1 MKFIRSI
8 LAVTTIGI
16 LSGCASMG
24 GSEMPEKIKDPLPE
38 QYEKRVEEWEKQE
51 LPITLINSDTNFV
64 IEKRKEIPKRILDK
78 KIKNLTLENA
88 DYNDLAFVLKAE
100 GINLFIG
107 EEISGT
113 QNRNQGGIQV
123 QNTNQN
129 QVVNQLIGGN
139 QTQSNQQNN
148 RPVQQAMSAM
158 PKIININDFTGTVG
172 ELLDIIE
179 SMHNVSFNHKSSNT
193 IFVEKTSLFLSATPQ
208 DEETAKELVS
218 SIESLGAKEV
228 TYSLSSGFMMYRATN
243 REFEMIEEF
252 FKHYYK
258 NFATIKLQVSVITV
272 DLKRDFNRG
281 FDWSSLQASIG
292 NLSLLNNSTL
302 ENIVNLGSN
311 NNNTNTTTNTN
322 TEDEVNY
329 GNDFGSNLSDSE
341 MVGAINGSQF
351 SFLAQKGDADIQA
364 VFNLLSQYGETTA
377 SQSIFLETISGKEL
391 NLENT
396 REVPYTSNI
405 NSNVTAIGQAGFNA
419 SGFSAQTEEEGMNVK
434 FVPYFNFNKN
444 TVTLAIELDL
454 KTITGFKVLNA
465 GNGNGTVEQ
474 PETQEQKFNSVV
486 EIIPGST
493 HLVGGIIYELNS
505 DSRNNL
511 NFLDDFDTAGQEV
524 SMSKNALFILLRPTV
539 TIYSDLENITNIEQ
553 IELLNKY
560 FRRDSIYSDNKQTVI
575 DPLNIK
581 VPKEEKAPKQEE
593 IKE

>member
-1 MKFIRSI
+1 MKFIRNI
-8 LAVTTIGI
+8 LAVATIGI
-16 LSGCASMG
+16 LSGCSSMG

-38 QYEKRVEEWEKQE
+38 QYEKKVKEWEKQE
-51 LPITLINSDTNFV
+51 LPITLINSNTNFV
-64 IEKRKEIPKRILDK
+64 IEKRKEIPERILNK
-78 KIKNLTLENA
+78 KIKNLNLENA

-100 GINLFIG
+100 NINLFIG
-107 EEISGT
+107 EEISG
-113 QNRNQGGIQV
+113 V
-123 QNTNQN
+123 QNNKGNIQKRPTENGQITN
-129 QVVNQLIGGN
+129 VNQR
-139 QTQSNQQNN
+139 QNI
-148 RPVQQAMSAM
+148 QAVSTM

-172 ELLDIIE
+172 ELLDVIE
-179 SMHNVSFNHKSSNT
+179 SMHNVSFNYKHANT
-193 IFVEKTSLFLSATPQ
+193 IFVEKTSLFLTATPQ
-208 DEETAKELVS
+208 DEDTAKELVT
-218 SIESLGAKEV
+218 SIESLGAREV

-292 NLSLLNNSTL
+292 NLSLLNNSTI
-302 ENIVNLGSN
+302 ENIVNLGTN
-311 NNNTNTTTNTN
+311 NNNNDNSNNT
-322 TEDEVNY
+322 DSDIDY
-329 GNDFGSNLSDSE
+329 GNNFGSNLSDSQ

-351 SFLAQKGDADIQA
+351 SLLAQKGDADIQA

-405 NSNVTAIGQAGFNA
+405 NSNVAGLGQAGFSA

-539 TIYSDLENITNIEQ
+539 TIYSDLENINNIEQ

-560 FRRDSIYSDNKQTVI
+560 FRRDSIFSENKKTVI

-581 VPKEEKAPKQEE
+581 PPKEESLEKEAPK
-593 IKE
+593 KEKTKE

>member
-8 LAVTTIGI
+8 LAVTTIAI
-16 LSGCASMG
+16 LSGCSSMG
-24 GSEMPEKIKDPLPE
+24 GSEMPKELKDPLPE
-38 QYEKRVEEWEKQE
+38 QYERKVKEWEKQE
-51 LPITLINSDTNFV
+51 LPITLINSNTNFV
-64 IEKRKEIPKRILDK
+64 IEKRKEIPERILDK
-78 KIKNLTLENA
+78 KIKNLHLENA

-100 GINLFIG
+100 NINLFIG
-107 EEISGT
+107 EEISG
-113 QNRNQGGIQV
+113 V
-123 QNTNQN
+123 
-129 QVVNQLIGGN
+129 
-139 QTQSNQQNN
+139 QSNKNN
-148 RPVQQAMSAM
+148 IQKRAIGSNQSTIGNKTTPQAVSTM
-158 PKIININDFTGTVG
+158 PKIININNFTGTVG

-179 SMHNVSFNHKSSNT
+179 SMHNVSFNYKSSNT
-193 IFVEKTSLFLSATPQ
+193 IFVEKTSLFLTATPQ
-208 DEETAKELVS
+208 DEDTAKELVS
-218 SIESLGAKEV
+218 SIESLGAREV

-292 NLSLLNNSTL
+292 NLSLLNNSTI
-302 ENIVNLGSN
+302 ENIVNIGSDN
-311 NNNTNTTTNTN
+311 NDNSS
-322 TEDEVNY
+322 DSEVSY
-329 GNDFGSNLSDSE
+329 GNNLGSNLSDSK
-341 MVGAINGSQF
+341 MLGAINGSQF
-351 SFLAQKGDADIQA
+351 SLLAQKGDADIQA

-405 NSNVTAIGQAGFNA
+405 NSNVSGLGQSGFSA
-419 SGFSAQTEEEGMNVK
+419 SGFSAQTEKEGMNVK

-454 KTITGFKVLNA
+454 KTITGFKQLNA

-511 NFLDDFDTAGQEV
+511 NILDDYNTAGQEV

-560 FRRDSIYSDNKQTVI
+560 FRRDSIFSENKRTVI

-581 VPKEEKAPKQEE
+581 PPKEEAPK
-593 IKE
+593 KESKE

>member
-8 LAVTTIGI
+8 LAITTMSI

-51 LPITLINSDTNFV
+51 LPITLINSNTNFV
-64 IEKRKEIPKRILDK
+64 IEKRKEIPREILDK

-88 DYNDLAFVLKAE
+88 DYNDLAFALKAE

-107 EEISGT
+107 EEITGV
-113 QNRNQGGIQV
+113 QNTNQNNIQV

-129 QVVNQLIGGN
+129 NVIKQLSGGN
-139 QTQSNQQNN
+139 QVNNNQQT
-148 RPVQQAMSAM
+148 RTVQQASSTM
-158 PKIININDFTGTVG
+158 PKIMNINNFTGTIG

-179 SMHNVSFNHKSSNT
+179 SMHNVSFNYKHSNT
-193 IFVEKTSLFLSATPQ
+193 VFVEKTSLFLTATPQ
-208 DEETAKELVS
+208 DEDTAKELVS
-218 SIESLGAKEV
+218 SIESLGARDV

-302 ENIVNLGSN
+302 ENIVNLGTDN
-311 NNNTNTTTNTN
+311 NTNLNNNTN
-322 TEDEVNY
+322 DDDVNF
-329 GNDFGSNLSDSE
+329 GNDFGSNLRDLQT
-341 MVGAINGSQF
+341 VGAINGDQF

-396 REVPYTSNI
+396 REVPFTSNI

-581 VPKEEKAPKQEE
+581 APKEKSQKKEE

>member
-1 MKFIRSI
+1 MKFIRSV
-8 LAVTTIGI
+8 LAITTIGL

-51 LPITLINSDTNFV
+51 LPITLINSNTNFV
-64 IEKRKEIPKRILDK
+64 IEKRKQIPEKILNK

-107 EEISGT
+107 EEISGGNRSNNQPTT
-113 QNRNQGGIQV
+113 QNNESV
-123 QNTNQN
+123 QPQM
-129 QVVNQLIGGN
+129 
-139 QTQSNQQNN
+139 NN
-148 RPVQQAMSAM
+148 SM
-158 PKIININDFTGTVG
+158 PKIINIHDFTGTVG

-179 SMHNVSFNHKSSNT
+179 SMHNVSFNYKHSNT
-193 IFVEKTSLFLSATPQ
+193 IFVEKTSLFLTATPQ

-218 SIESLGAKEV
+218 SIESLGAREV

-272 DLKRDFNRG
+272 DLKRDFNSG

-302 ENIVNLGSN
+302 ENIVNLGTNN
-311 NNNTNTTTNTN
+311 NNNTTVNTN
-322 TEDEVNY
+322 TDEEVNF
-329 GNDFGSNLSDSE
+329 GNDFGSRLRDTE
-341 MVGAINGSQF
+341 MVGAVNGNQF

-396 REVPYTSNI
+396 REVPFTSNI
-405 NSNVTAIGQAGFNA
+405 NANITAIGQAGFNA
-419 SGFSAQTEEEGMNVK
+419 SGFAAQTEEEGMNVK

-505 DSRNNL
+505 DNRNNL

-560 FRRDSIYSDNKQTVI
+560 FRRDSIFSENKQTVI

-581 VPKEEKAPKQEE
+581 APKEEAPKKEE